1 MLINCRKKIVIKL
14 IVTRHKN
21 YHVSLDS
28 VYEFENSI
36 SVHPEVKRINNNVCL
51 SKISYF
57 IYNKLKK
64 VLPLKYIIQLANKNT
79 HLVNGGYFIILMGCS
94 FKECMPFFLLCGSR
108 SLYLFDAWPN
118 THKTIINFANDL
130 AIDNVFLSSS
140 KAAEMLSKH
149 KSNCKFFW
157 VPEGINLNE
166 YKYYPYNGKNI
177 DVIQIG
183 RKYDIYHKQIVE
195 FLDEM
200 QKTYLFEKVK
210 GEIIFPTRQMFLD
223 GLARSKI
230 SVCFP
235 SNITH
240 PERAMGIETMTIRY
254 LQSMASKCLIVGK
267 APIELIKLFGY
278 NPVIEVDISNSK
290 EQLSFI
296 LSNYNTYLPLIEK
309 NYNNLSNHT
318 WSKRWQQIERLIAQ

>member
-1 MLINCRKKIVIKL
+1 MIKL
-14 IVTRHKN
+14 IVTRQKY

-28 VYEFENSI
+28 VDEFENSI

-51 SKISYF
+51 SKILYVM
-57 IYNKLKK
+57 YNKLKK
-64 VLPLKYIIQLANKNT
+64 VLPIKHIPRLANKNT
-79 HLVNGGYFIILMGCS
+79 HIGKDGFFIILMGCN
-94 FKECMPFFLLCGSR
+94 FKECMPFFLFCR
-108 SLYLFDAWPN
+108 SKSIYLFDAWPN
-118 THKTIINFANDL
+118 THETIINFVNDL
-130 AIDNVFLSSS
+130 AINNVFCSSFT
-140 KAAEMLSKH
+140 AAEMLSKY
-149 KSNCKFFW
+149 KSNCKFYW
-157 VPEGINLNE
+157 VPEGINLHE
-166 YKYYPYNGKNI
+166 YNYYPYNDKNI

-183 RKYDIYHKQIVE
+183 RKYDLYHKQIVE

-235 SNITH
+235 CAITH

-254 LQSMASKCLIVGK
+254 LQSMAAKCLIVGK
-267 APIELIKLFGY
+267 APTELIKLFGY
-278 NPVIEVDISNSK
+278 NPVINADINNSK